1 LIRQPAGRKQIFH
14 GFADLRLAV
23 VSPFLDRSH
32 GTERALAELLE
43 RLAHTY
49 DCQIHLFSQRVEGVA
64 LNAANGGGAEG
75 GAIIWHKVP
84 SFPGPHAVQF
94 LAWLILNTL
103 VRMSSRLLGG
113 CSYDLL
119 LSPGINSLHAD
130 AIIVHALFHR
140 LQELSQE
147 KRRDAWVKPGFLRDI
162 HRRFYYALL
171 TMLERRIYS
180 DRKISLAGVSERT
193 AALVQRYFGRSDVRA
208 IPNGVDT
215 SQFSPSTRLER
226 RESAR
231 RRRDFRDSDLVLL
244 LIGNDWQNKGL
255 LTVLRAMA
263 ACRDFPFRLLIVGS
277 DANGPFLTCAESLDI
292 DKHCRWET
300 PRADVVDLYAA
311 ADIYVSPSHEDAF
324 ALPPLEAMACGL
336 AVITSVNN
344 GGSQIITEGIDG
356 FIVPDP
362 NDSIALAAL
371 LRRLAQRPDLR
382 TRVGENAA
390 RTAQQYSWDRS
401 ATSVWELIQ
410 ELYARKNSTSRDQD
424 SC

>member
-1 LIRQPAGRKQIFH
+1 
-14 GFADLRLAV
+14 LRLAV

-32 GTERALAELLE
+32 GSERALAELLE
-43 RLAHTY
+43 RLAHSY
-49 DCQIHLFSQRVEGVA
+49 GCQIHLFSQRVEGVS
-64 LNAANGGGAEG
+64 LDAADGGRAEE

-94 LAWLILNTL
+94 LAWLILNAL
-103 VRMSSRLLGG
+103 VRMSQRLFGAR
-113 CSYDLL
+113 SYDLL
-119 LSPGINSLHAD
+119 LSPGINALHAD

-147 KRRDAWVKPGFLRDI
+147 KHQDAWLKPGFLRDI
-162 HRRFYYALL
+162 HRQLYYRLL
-171 TMLERRIYS
+171 TLLERRIYS
-180 DRKISLAGVSERT
+180 DRQISLAAVSERT
-193 AALVQRYFGRSDVRA
+193 AMLLGRYFGRSDVRA

-215 SQFSPSTRLER
+215 SQFCPSMRLER
-226 RESAR
+226 RQSAR
-231 RRRDFRDSDLVLL
+231 TRRNLRDSDLVLL

-255 LTVLRAMA
+255 PTVLRAMA

-292 DKHCRWET
+292 DKHCRWEN

-311 ADIYVSPSHEDAF
+311 ADIYVSPSREDAF

-344 GGSQIITEGIDG
+344 GGSQIITEGMDG
-356 FIVPDP
+356 FIVADPD
-362 NDSIALAAL
+362 DSIALADL
-371 LRRLAQRPDLR
+371 LRRLAGQPDLR
-382 TRVGENAA
+382 SRIGENAA
-390 RTAQQYSWDRS
+390 RTAQQYSWDRH

-410 ELYARKNSTSRDQD
+410 EVYARKNSTSRAQD
-424 SC
+424 SQ